1 MTWLEKLTTN
11 PAITEALPE
20 AVVET
25 LLMVAISGVATVL
38 IGGLLGNQ
46 LRGWQ
51 HLELAVDIH
60 GDGWLLDS
68 LLRNGAHPARDLRQ
82 GLAFLHGHVEVD
94 HGSRPFLGIVRYRA
108 G

>member
-38 IGGLLGNQ
+38 IG
-46 LRGWQ
+46 
-51 HLELAVDIH
+51 
-60 GDGWLLDS
+60 
-68 LLRNGAHPARDLRQ
+68 
-82 GLAFLHGHVEVD
+82 
-94 HGSRPFLGIVRYRA
+94 
-108 G
+108 